1 VIASLLRSFVDIPY
15 EGKMLWNGSS
25 QPITLTPA
33 RDCPVVMGEG
43 AFDVAYSKVDGC
55 CHYCTRKDE

>member
-1 VIASLLRSFVDIPY
+1 MEWL
-15 EGKMLWNGSS
+15 
-25 QPITLTPA
+25 ITTDHLTPA
-33 RDCPVVMGEG
+33 RDCPVVVGED